1 MSDNGQNLDVSAA
14 DQAGLTMLAD
24 GGDLFDLSHV
34 TPASEAAPVSQMALS
49 SDLLHLHDPEAQ
61 PPEIRQLAAASEP
74 VAPSAPDTISHSAE
88 AETTAAPAKTSDGHA
103 PALSMADVMADAA
116 QDLASFHT
124 ASGPAAHAVTL
135 GSTFFTPFTP
145 APQLGGFT
153 ELHVIHPG

>member
-1 MSDNGQNLDVSAA
+1 MSDNGQNLDISAA

-34 TPASEAAPVSQMALS
+34 TPAAEAAPVSQMALS
-49 SDLLHLHDPEAQ
+49 SDLLHLHDPEVQ

-74 VAPSAPDTISHSAE
+74 VAPSAPDTSSHPIE
-88 AETTAAPAKTSDGHA
+88 AETTSAPAKAPDGHV

-124 ASGPAAHAVTL
+124 ASAPAAHGVTL
-135 GSTFFTPFTP
+135 VCTFFSLFTP
-145 APQLGGFT
+145 APQLCGFSA
-153 ELHVIHPG
+153 LHVSHPC